1 MEAPEK
7 EILRELGARLQTA
20 LAKLDSVVEGEKR
33 HFEEA
38 VERVKASL
46 PLSEEEKRQ
55 LEEFGGG
62 CSALLEQAHVHG
74 HEHLEEL
81 AEALERG
88 QYVSEQSGK
97 STWHVRLE
105 GEAWFVSVVKSA
117 RKTGYAFRLP
127 LRGINTTL
135 QLPPPE
141 LEELQLGWRASDE
154 GGDRADLPDNDHS
167 ESLASARL
175 AGLQAGPRMGRL
187 APAELD

>member
-1 MEAPEK
+1 M
-7 EILRELGARLQTA
+7 RELGARLQTA

-62 CSALLEQAHVHG
+62 CSALLEQAHVHE

-88 QYVSEQSGK
+88 QYVSEQK
-97 STWHVRLE
+97 R
-105 GEAWFVSVVKSA
+105 
-117 RKTGYAFRLP
+117 
-127 LRGINTTL
+127 
-135 QLPPPE
+135 
-141 LEELQLGWRASDE
+141 
-154 GGDRADLPDNDHS
+154 
-167 ESLASARL
+167 
-175 AGLQAGPRMGRL
+175 
-187 APAELD
+187 